1 MKKLIILVILL
12 SVCSF
17 AFATEGRVNG
27 MGVNPIF
34 YNDDYLITIFPQ
46 YLTHYMN
53 NAYIDAYYYSYYD
66 KTDMSQ
72 YSGGLN
78 FKLLGNDFGIYIN
91 KDFPVQFSYEYAKLQ
106 KAINMYLAMG
116 GLGLGFDIAMDK
128 YTNDNYSGSNS
139 LKEST
144 LGVGGKIGLE
154 VSGFDIGGQVHY
166 ATGKSTEEHV
176 EEYKDNALLV
186 RGAARMKMFE
196 TDKSVVYPAVELEM
210 GSAKETCTYLT
221 KTDEEDE
228 YTFNYLIIDPG
239 LGLNHWLTDEVLVIA
254 AASCGFYTGKYKD
267 SYTYSDT
274 TYSYESDYTRI
285 TLPKL
290 ELGLEAYL
298 AKWLTVRAGINKSYY
313 YYSSKCDDMC
323 KDGDDKISYYDS
335 YFEYNFGVGLEFGK
349 FIIDWEICDDLLWNA
364 PYIVTGNE
372 SDFASSLSLK
382 YSFKQIIY
390 TINWDD
396 IL

>member
-1 MKKLIILVILL
+1 MKRIVTLLVLL

-34 YNDDYLITIFPQ
+34 YNDDYLINIFPQ
-46 YLTHYMN
+46 YLTQYMN
-53 NAYIDAYYYSYYD
+53 NAYIDAYYNSYCGN
-66 KTDMSQ
+66 Q

-78 FKLLGNDFGIYIN
+78 FKLFGNDFGIYIN
-91 KDFPVQFSYEYAKLQ
+91 RNFPVQFDYTYAKLE

-116 GLGLGFDIAMDK
+116 GLGLGFDIAMDN
-128 YTNDNYSGSNS
+128 YTNDNYSSGNS

-166 ATGKSTEEHV
+166 ATGNSTEEHV
-176 EEYKDNALLV
+176 EEYKDNVFLV
-186 RGAARMKMFE
+186 EGAARMKMFE
-196 TDKSVVYPAVELEM
+196 TDKSVVYPAVTLEM
-210 GSAKETCTYLT
+210 ASAKETCTYLT
-221 KTDEEDE
+221 KTDEKDE
-228 YTFNYLIIDPG
+228 ETFSYFCVDPG
-239 LGLNHWLTDEVLVIA
+239 IGLNHWLTKEVLVIA
-254 AASCGFYTGKYKD
+254 AASCGFYTGKYKS

-274 TYSYESDYTRI
+274 TYSYESDYTKI

-313 YYSSKCDDMC
+313 YYSSDCDDMC
-323 KDGDDKISYYDS
+323 KNGDSKVSYYDS
-335 YFEYNFGVGLEFGK
+335 YFNYTFGVGLEFGK
-349 FIIDWEICDDLLWNA
+349 FVIDWEICDDLLWNA

-382 YSFKQIIY
+382 YCFK
-390 TINWDD
+390 
-396 IL
+396 